1 MSLSLCRASVLWFI
15 CRVPIAQNTIRIC
28 PNIASSGTPLHRGKS
43 QPFSYPLSSL
53 LYDTFLKFP
62 LSSSPPSFHTYFFSI
77 FLFFFTNPYFLV
89 FSSLTLSLIFF
100 RYIRYIFYPF
110 SPIRPQKKT
119 VLCILPSLKF
129 WVSIKLYSR
138 SFLFFRSSY
147 WAHISRWMTII
158 DNSPIMPK
166 PFNFHFPHRLSF
178 LLKSNHLLI
187 FFIVL
192 TSLNSSSNYPIMC
205 IITITP
211 FHNLKK
217 RINISQNIIYFFY

>member
-110 SPIRPQKKT
+110 SPIRPKKKPFYVYCLPSSSEFRSNYT
-119 VLCILPSLKF
+119 AVLFYSFVLRTERIFHVEWQSLIILPSCQNH
-129 WVSIKLYSR
+129 SIFIFLIDYHFCLSPTTYS
-138 SFLFFRSSY
+138 F
-147 WAHISRWMTII
+147 
-158 DNSPIMPK
+158 
-166 PFNFHFPHRLSF
+166 
-178 LLKSNHLLI
+178 
-187 FFIVL
+187 
-192 TSLNSSSNYPIMC
+192 SLSSSPV
-205 IITITP
+205 
-211 FHNLKK
+211 
-217 RINISQNIIYFFY
+217 